1 MTTEDVIAHELGA
14 AQACKVHS
22 IKIAAA
28 PVQHRF
34 AARAAF
40 INYSSGDKAAILAL
54 DTTTPAWN
62 SDTAITVRE
71 QVSHACTHRAHTH
84 THTSHTHVRARVH
97 THTCSSA
104 WTARGHSDAN
114 KQETQ
119 TSRRCKQ
126 AI

>member
-1 MTTEDVIAHELGA
+1 MTTEDAIAHELGV

-34 AARAAF
+34 AAKAAF

-54 DTTTPAWN
+54 DATTPAWN

-71 QVSHACTHRAHTH
+71 QVPAHLRQHCAQAGRPNPPQRGTLRPQPMAIG
-84 THTSHTHVRARVH
+84 TGPTAIGTYGPLMNPVPV
-97 THTCSSA
+97 CSVCGR
-104 WTARGHSDAN
+104 T
-114 KQETQ
+114 
-119 TSRRCKQ
+119 
-126 AI
+126 